1 MQKLDNIDTEGLI
14 GIQVAQLEKEK
25 KETNERLRVISKRID
40 HLERAY
46 RKEERPL
53 LAQDY
58 DTQQK
63 SDKETFDFI
72 QHARRDTTRQ
82 AHQED
87 LATKARLSK
96 MLQDYHS
103 RGEVLT
109 KKKQEEHGRR
119 QEAVNKKITEEKEKK
134 RKVIMKQKQEEK
146 DRREQEEQARRE
158 MEADET
164 RKEAEQR
171 AEEERKEAERF
182 AEEERNR
189 AEEEERLR
197 EVEEVKRKDE
207 AEGIARREQRERERA
222 EAAGLALLQQN
233 RQEEAEAR
241 RKARHLETT
250 APPKEEPTAWR
261 RGQPSTV
268 LARDGPPSRS
278 ESPALGAAPKYRP
291 GAFGT
296 SGGWRAREAAG
307 VAPSPARPT
316 ARPVIGTPSSKSE
329 SPAPP
334 QVKEK
339 EETRNDEDGF
349 QTVPS
354 KGVWKAKRGRA

>member
-1 MQKLDNIDTEGLI
+1 LQKLDNIDTEGLI

-53 LAQDY
+53 LSQDY
-58 DTQQK
+58 ETQQK
-63 SDKETFDFI
+63 LDKETFDAI
-72 QHARRDTTRQ
+72 QRARRDTTRQ
-82 AHQED
+82 VHQED

-103 RGEVLT
+103 RGVVLT
-109 KKKQEEHGRR
+109 KKKQEEHGRKL
-119 QEAVNKKITEEKEKK
+119 EAANRKIAEEKEKR
-134 RKVIMKQKQEEK
+134 RKVITKQRQEEM
-146 DRREQEEQARRE
+146 DRREREEQARRE
-158 MEADET
+158 EEAEEA
-164 RKEAEQR
+164 RKEAEGR

-182 AEEERNR
+182 AEEERKR

-197 EVEEVKRKDE
+197 EAEEAKRKDE
-207 AEGIARREQRERERA
+207 AEKTARREQRERERA
-222 EAAGLALLQQN
+222 EAADHALLQQN

-241 RKARHLETT
+241 RQARHLETT
-250 APPKEEPTAWR
+250 APARVKEESTAWR
-261 RGQPSTV
+261 RGQASTV

-278 ESPALGAAPKYRP
+278 ESPALGAAPPKYRP
-291 GAFGT
+291 GAFAA
-296 SGGWRAREAAG
+296 SGGWRTREAASG
-307 VAPSPARPT
+307 PT
-316 ARPVIGTPSSKSE
+316 TRPVIGTPSSKSE

-339 EETRNDEDGF
+339 EETRKDEDGF
-349 QTVPS
+349 QTVS
-354 KGVWKAKRGRA
+354 TGRGVWKPKRGRA